1 VLIYTFNA
9 KNWFLNINCFTI
21 FEQLE
26 KLTMSNNIHSLE
38 QYKIEYAKSIEN
50 PEAFWEEK
58 AAQFSWNKKWNKVL
72 SWDFTKPEVSWFEG
86 GKLNITENCLD
97 RHLVSK
103 GSQTAIK
110 WIANNPEEQ
119 SRCLSYKELHIEVCK
134 FSNVLKS
141 NGAKKGDRICL
152 YMPMV
157 PELAI
162 AVLACARIGAIHSV
176 VFAGFS
182 AKSLSDRINDADCTI
197 LITADGGFRGGKI
210 TPLKEISDEAM
221 DSTPSITRCI
231 VLERTKSK
239 ISMKNERDVWWHK
252 EMQEANSNFSAEIMD
267 SEDPLFILYTSGSTG
282 KPKGIQHTIAGY
294 MVYTEYSFRNV
305 FQYNEGD
312 IYWCT
317 ADIGW
322 ITGHSYIVYGPL
334 LAGATTIMFE
344 GVPTYPDAGRFWKIV
359 EENKVNIFYTAPTA
373 IRALEAKG
381 MEFVNPYDLSS
392 LKVLGT
398 VGEPIN
404 EDAWHWYAKEIGK
417 RNCPI
422 VDTWWQT
429 ETGGIMI
436 SNLAGVTPSKPS
448 FATLPLP
455 GIQPCLVDEKGK
467 EIDGNNVE
475 GRLCIKFP
483 WPSMARTIYGN
494 HKRFKATY
502 FSGFENKYFT
512 GDGALRD
519 ENGMYRITGRVDDV
533 IIVSGHNL
541 GTAEI
546 ESAMDEHD
554 NVCETAIVGYAH
566 PIKGNGVYA
575 FVICHNTPND
585 EHVLRKEINA
595 LVQKNVGAI
604 AKADKI
610 QFVSGL
616 PKTRSGKIMRRI
628 LRRIAAGESDDLG
641 DISTLLDPSVVNE
654 IKISAQ

>member
-1 VLIYTFNA
+1 ME
-9 KNWFLNINCFTI
+9 KNITS
-21 FEQLE
+21 FEV
-26 KLTMSNNIHSLE
+26 
-38 QYKIEYAKSIEN
+38 YKNEYAKSINN
-50 PEAFWEEK
+50 PETFWIEK
-58 AAQFSWNKKWNKVL
+58 ANNFTWKKKWNTVL
-72 SWDFTKPEVSWFEG
+72 DWDFKKPEIKWFEG

-97 RHLVSK
+97 RHLEK
-103 GSQTAIK
+103 RGNQTAIK
-110 WIANNPEEQ
+110 WIANNPNEQ
-119 SRCLSYKELHIEVCK
+119 SKCLSYKELHSEVCK

-182 AKSLSDRINDADCTI
+182 AKSLSDRINDADCNI
-197 LITADGGFRGGKI
+197 LITADGGFRGAKI
-210 TPLKEISDEAM
+210 TPLKDISDEAM
-221 DSTPSITRCI
+221 RSTPSIEKCI
-231 VLERTKSK
+231 VLERTKSNIK
-239 ISMKNERDVWWHK
+239 MQNGRDIWWHHEIQK
-252 EMQEANSNFSAEIMD
+252 VKGDCPIEIMD

-282 KPKGIQHTIAGY
+282 KPKGIQHSTAGY
-294 MVYTEYSFRNV
+294 MVYTEFSFRNV
-305 FQYNEGD
+305 FQYEEGD

-334 LAGATTIMFE
+334 LSGATTMMFE
-344 GVPTYPDAGRFWKIV
+344 GVPSYPDAGRFWQIV

-381 MEFVNPYDLSS
+381 LEYVLPYNLSS

-404 EDAWHWYAKEIGK
+404 EDAWHWYDKEIGK
-417 RNCPI
+417 GNSPI

-436 SNLAGVTPSKPS
+436 SNLAGVTPSKPT

-455 GIQPCLVDEKGK
+455 GIQPCLVDEKGS
-467 EIDGNNVE
+467 EIQGDSVE
-475 GRLCIKFP
+475 GRLCIKYP
-483 WPSMARTIYGN
+483 WPSIARTIYGD
-494 HKRFKATY
+494 HQRFKDTY
-502 FSGFENKYFT
+502 FSSFENKYFT
-512 GDGALRD
+512 GDGCLRD
-519 ENGMYRITGRVDDV
+519 ENGMYRITGRVDD
-533 IIVSGHNL
+533 ILIVSGHNL

-546 ESAMDEHD
+546 ESAMDEHE
-554 NVCETAIVGYAH
+554 NVCETAIVGYPH
-566 PIKGNGVYA
+566 SIKGNGVYA
-575 FVICHNTPND
+575 YVICHNKPENED
-585 EHVLRKEINA
+585 ALRIEINN
-595 LVQKNVGAI
+595 LVTKEVGPI

-628 LRRIAAGESDDLG
+628 LRKIAEG
-641 DISTLLDPSVVNE
+641 DTQNFGDTSTLLDPAVVDE
-654 IKISAQ
+654 IKRSAQ

>member
-1 VLIYTFNA
+1 M
-9 KNWFLNINCFTI
+9 
-21 FEQLE
+21 E
-26 KLTMSNNIHSLE
+26 NNITTFE
-38 QYKIEYAKSIEN
+38 EYKKEYAKSINN
-50 PEAFWEEK
+50 PEAFWDDK
-58 AAQFSWNKKWNKVL
+58 ANNFTWQKKWDTVL
-72 SWDFTKPEVSWFEG
+72 QWDFTKPEIKWFEE

-97 RHLVSK
+97 RHLEK
-103 GSQTAIK
+103 RGNQTAIK
-110 WIANNPEEQ
+110 WVANNPKEAI
-119 SRCLSYKELHIEVCK
+119 RNISYKELHAEVCK
-134 FSNVLKS
+134 FANVLKN
-141 NGAKKGDRICL
+141 NGVKKGDRICL

-182 AKSLSDRINDADCTI
+182 AKSLSDRINDADCNI
-197 LITADGGFRGGKI
+197 LITADGGFRGEKI
-210 TPLKEISDEAM
+210 TPLKDISDEAM
-221 DSTPSITRCI
+221 QTTPSIEKCI
-231 VLERTKSK
+231 VLERTKK
-239 ISMKNERDVWWHK
+239 TISMKIGRDVWWHD
-252 EMQEANSNFSAEIMD
+252 EMLKVTSNCPIEIMD
-267 SEDPLFILYTSGSTG
+267 AEAPLFILYTSGSTG
-282 KPKGIQHTIAGY
+282 RPKGIQHSTAGY
-294 MVYTEYSFRNV
+294 MIYTEYSFRNV

-334 LAGATTIMFE
+334 LAGATTMMFE
-344 GVPTYPDAGRFWKIV
+344 GVPSYPDAGRFWQIV

-381 MEFVNPYDLSS
+381 LDFVKPYDLSS

-404 EDAWHWYAKEIGK
+404 EDAWHWYDKEIGK
-417 RNCPI
+417 GNAPI

-436 SNLAGVTPSKPS
+436 SNLAGVTSAKPT

-455 GIQPCLVDEKGK
+455 GIQPCLLDEKGE
-467 EIDGNNVE
+467 EIEGNSVE
-475 GRLCIKFP
+475 GRLCMKFP
-483 WPSMARTIYGN
+483 WPSIARTIYGD
-494 HKRFKATY
+494 HKRFKETY
-502 FSGFENKYFT
+502 FTTFPKNYFT

-519 ENGMYRITGRVDDV
+519 ENGIYRITGRVDDV
-533 IIVSGHNL
+533 LIVSGHNL

-546 ESAMDEHD
+546 ESAMDEHE
-554 NVCETAIVGYAH
+554 NVCETAIVGFPH
-566 PIKGNGVYA
+566 PIKGNGLYA
-575 FVICHNTPND
+575 YVICYNKPQNED
-585 EHVLRKEINA
+585 DLKKEIND
-595 LVQKNVGAI
+595 LVTKNVGPI

-628 LRRIAAGESDDLG
+628 LRKIAEGDTQNLG
-641 DISTLLDPSVVNE
+641 DTSTLLDPLVVDK
-654 IKISAQ
+654 IKNSAQ

>member
-1 VLIYTFNA
+1 MN
-9 KNWFLNINCFTI
+9 KNINS
-21 FEQLE
+21 FEE
-26 KLTMSNNIHSLE
+26 
-38 QYKIEYAKSIEN
+38 YKIEYEKSIKN
-50 PEAFWEEK
+50 PEEFWEELANNFTWK
-58 AAQFSWNKKWNKVL
+58 KKWGKVL
-72 SWDFTKPEVSWFEG
+72 SWDFSKPEIKWFEG
-86 GKLNITENCLD
+86 GKLNIIENCLD
-97 RHLVSK
+97 RHLETR
-103 GSQTAIK
+103 GEQTAIK
-110 WIANNPEEQ
+110 WIANNPNEQ
-119 SRCLSYKELHIEVCK
+119 SRSLSYKELHAEVCK
-134 FSNVLKS
+134 FANVLKN

-182 AKSLSDRINDADCTI
+182 AKSLSDRINDADCNI
-197 LITADGGFRGGKI
+197 LITADGGFRGAKI
-210 TPLKEISDEAM
+210 TPLKDISDEAM
-221 DSTPSITRCI
+221 QSTPSIKKCI
-231 VLERTKSK
+231 VFERTKSK
-239 ISMKNERDVWWHK
+239 ISMQIGRDIWWHK
-252 EMQEANSNFSAEIMD
+252 EIIKANSDFPAEIMD

-282 KPKGIQHTIAGY
+282 KPKGILHTTAGY
-294 MVYTEYSFRNV
+294 MVYAEYSFRNV
-305 FQYNEGD
+305 FQYKEGD
-312 IYWCT
+312 VYWCT

-334 LAGATTIMFE
+334 LAGATTLMFE

-404 EDAWHWYAKEIGK
+404 EDAWRWYDKEIGK
-417 RNCPI
+417 ENCPI

-436 SNLAGVTPSKPS
+436 SNLAGITPSKPT

-467 EIDGNNVE
+467 EMEGNNVE

-483 WPSMARTIYGN
+483 WPSMARTIYGD
-494 HKRFKATY
+494 HQRFKNTY
-502 FSGFENKYFT
+502 FTAFENKYFT
-512 GDGALRD
+512 GDGCLRD

-533 IIVSGHNL
+533 LIVSGHNL

-546 ESAMDEHD
+546 ESAMDEHE
-554 NVCETAIVGYAH
+554 NVCETAIVGYPH

-575 FVICHNTPND
+575 YIICHNQPED
-585 EHVLRKEINA
+585 EERLRKEIND
-595 LVQKNVGAI
+595 LVTKNVGPI

-628 LRRIAAGESDDLG
+628 LRKIAAGESDNLG
-641 DISTLLDPSVVNE
+641 DISTLLDPSVVDE
-654 IKISAQ
+654 IKTFVQ